1 MAGGAALAFTGTA
14 VGRAATA
21 RALFDALKF
30 TVPAVFVIILVLLF
44 LSFRNWR
51 ATIAAALTVALTLLW
66 TLASAVL
73 LRMPL
78 NLVTAIVTA
87 LVVTLGLS
95 YTIYL
100 MFAYFVSSGRDWLE
114 ERWGGLPGGRR
125 LGRERES

>member
-1 MAGGAALAFTGTA
+1 MTGTA

-21 RALFDALKF
+21 RALIDALKF

-51 ATIAAALTVALTLLW
+51 AMIAAALTVALTLLC

-78 NLVTAIVTA
+78 NLVTAIVPA
-87 LVVTLGLS
+87 LVVTPA
-95 YTIYL
+95 I
-100 MFAYFVSSGRDWLE
+100 GRAGCRD
-114 ERWGGLPGGRR
+114 RVCQDVYNP
-125 LGRERES
+125 

>member
-78 NLVTAIVTA
+78 NLVTAIVPA

-100 MFAYFVSSGRDWLE
+100 LSAYFDAFGQIGRAHV
-114 ERWGGLPGGRR
+114 
-125 LGRERES
+125 